1 MPIYAARPPTL
12 FPLGNQLM
20 GLLGQ
25 ESLQKST
32 AEMKREFLFLPV
44 VKIGLQNFYEVEDL
58 TLPEA
63 GFEDG
68 SFLAF
73 THSMIWASHSQGEFL
88 ELQFLGQ
95 IIKRSVPALRRAL
108 WGPGRDFYGTKTQ
121 SDHTIFM
128 ASPWRGI
135 QTATQYVMVFMGNV
149 LTERRIKIFWRY
161 SGSS

>member
-63 GFEDG
+63 GFE
-68 SFLAF
+68 
-73 THSMIWASHSQGEFL
+73 E
-88 ELQFLGQ
+88 
-95 IIKRSVPALRRAL
+95 
-108 WGPGRDFYGTKTQ
+108 YG
-121 SDHTIFM
+121 I
-128 ASPWRGI
+128 
-135 QTATQYVMVFMGNV
+135 
-149 LTERRIKIFWRY
+149 
-161 SGSS
+161 